1 MTIIAGLGNPGR
13 KYART
18 RHNVGFMVIDALSGE
33 WGIALEKKQEYCL
46 GRGVVD
52 GRDIVLLKPLTFMNR
67 SGAAVLGVM
76 RRAGREREG
85 TGEALIVVHDDLDM
99 DVGRVKIKRSGSSGG
114 HRGIE
119 SIIQSLGTKD
129 FARVKIGIGRTVD
142 VPAHEFVLSKF
153 SPSEQDLVKD
163 AIIKAAHAVTAI
175 IIRGLDGAM
184 NEFNKPLKRHREPQG
199 EDDDRHQD

>member
-33 WGIALEKKQEYCL
+33 WGIALEKKQAYCL
-46 GRGVVD
+46 GQGVID
-52 GRDIVLLKPLTFMNR
+52 GRDVVLLKPLTFMNR
-67 SGAAVLGVM
+67 SGAAVLDVV
-76 RRAGREREG
+76 RRAGLERERA
-85 TGEALIVVHDDLDM
+85 GEALIVVHDDLDM
-99 DVGRVKIKRSGSSGG
+99 DAGRVKIKRNGSSGG
-114 HRGIE
+114 HRGID

-142 VPAHEFVLSKF
+142 APAHEFVLSKF
-153 SPSEQDLVKD
+153 SLSEQDLVKD
-163 AIIKAAHAVTAI
+163 AIIKAVDAVTAI
-175 IIRGLDGAM
+175 MTRGLGGAM
-184 NEFNKPLKRHREPQG
+184 NEFNRPPKRRREPVG